1 MSNKKDGIASVWEA
15 PGFIA
20 ALVAIAS
27 AFGGWAML
35 LPVVPY
41 AVLRD
46 GGSASLAGAT
56 TGVFMGFTVCTQI
69 ITPKLTRRFGYT
81 PVLVVAAFLLGI
93 PALGHI
99 ASVKAIPVL
108 TVSAIRGIGFGA
120 LCVAESALI
129 AELVPVRFLGK
140 ATALLGVSVGLS
152 QCILLPAGLS
162 VSEAVGTTPVY
173 VATAVISLMS
183 ALMCLRI
190 PRLRPQAAPP
200 NKSRFTED
208 GRYLAPTWKLVLVPA
223 LCICTA
229 AIAYGAISSFLP
241 TAVKESMPER
251 GALIGG
257 ALLAAVGFAQM
268 ISRYFA
274 GVVADKRGVPGAT
287 MIPAQILVLIGVILL
302 AVTLSGALPWPW
314 LFVCV
319 LVYGLGY
326 GAIQN
331 ESMLDMFTR
340 LPRSKL
346 SEASALW
353 NMSFDSG
360 TGLGSLLLGFVVAS
374 SGYVGAFSTAACI
387 VAVALS
393 LKIADTIMGN
403 HRIVEYDNTAAR
415 VRQLARLG
423 KRVAG
428 HAPVISRRRRKK

>member
-1 MSNKKDGIASVWEA
+1 MPNKNDGIASVWQA
-15 PGFIA
+15 PGFLA
-20 ALVAIAS
+20 ALIAIAS

-56 TGVFMGFTVCTQI
+56 TGVFMGFTVCTQML
-69 ITPKLTRRFGYT
+69 TPKLTRRFGYT
-81 PVLVVAAFLLGI
+81 PVLVVAAFLLGV

-108 TVSAIRGIGFGA
+108 TVCAIRGIGFGA

-152 QCILLPAGLS
+152 QCILLPAGLT
-162 VSEAVGTTPVY
+162 VTEAIGTTPVY
-173 VATAVISLMS
+173 IATALISLTS

-190 PRLRPQAAPP
+190 PRLRPQPATR

-208 GRYLAPTWKLVLVPA
+208 GRYIAPVWKLVLVPA

-241 TAVKESMPER
+241 NAVKESMPEH

-274 GVVADKRGVPGAT
+274 GVVADKRGVPGTT
-287 MIPAQILVLIGVILL
+287 MIPAQFLVLIGVVVL

-314 LFVCV
+314 LFVSV

-374 SGYVGAFSTAACI
+374 AGYVGAFSTAAVI
-387 VAVALS
+387 VSVALT
-393 LKIADTIMGN
+393 LRIVDTVMGI
-403 HRIVEYDNTAAR
+403 HRIVEYDNTVAT
-415 VRQLARLG
+415 VRQLARVG

-428 HAPVISRRRRKK
+428 RAPVFRRRRK

>member
-1 MSNKKDGIASVWEA
+1 MSNKKDEISSVWEA

-20 ALVAIAS
+20 ALIAIAS

-56 TGVFMGFTVCTQI
+56 TGVFMGFTVCTQM
-69 ITPKLTRRFGYT
+69 ITPKLTRRFGYS
-81 PVLVVAAFLLGI
+81 PVLVCAAFLLGI

-152 QCILLPAGLS
+152 QCILLPAGLT

-173 VATAVISLMS
+173 IFTAVVSLMS

-190 PRLRPQAAPP
+190 PRLKPQAAPR

-208 GRYLAPTWKLVLVPA
+208 SRYLAPTWKLVLVPA

-241 TAVKESMPER
+241 NAVKESMPAH

-287 MIPAQILVLIGVILL
+287 MIPAQILVLIGVVLL
-302 AVTLSGALPWPW
+302 AVTLTGALAWPW

-374 SGYVGAFSTAACI
+374 SGYVGAFSTAAVI

-393 LKIADTIMGN
+393 LKIGDTIMGN
-403 HRIVEYDNTAAR
+403 HRIVEYDNTAVR
-415 VRQLARLG
+415 MRQLARLG

-428 HAPVISRRRRKK
+428 RAPVFSRRRKK